1 VLRQLEIAGF
11 KSIKSQK
18 IDLGRVTVLIGQNG
32 AGKSN
37 VLEAVGM
44 LSAAAAGTVT
54 YESLA
59 QRGIRLSTPS
69 VYRSALRGGHRPK
82 YFDLAAEFDNLRY
95 HCNIYTN
102 DIEGMPAW
110 AFHSESIHAKNNSK
124 RKKVAGRSAK
134 GVNIGGQ
141 SFNKK
146 NLKSTES
153 IVPGLELFGTL
164 SKQEQESLDSLKM
177 FAIYSPATS
186 ILRGVDSDAR
196 IKSPIGLTGGGLVS
210 AMREIF
216 AAGQIPEFRRFFNI
230 LSWYRGISIRNPEA
244 NLKHPLFGSGAV
256 LAFSDQ
262 FMTQDF
268 NTLYSYD
275 VSEGAL
281 YVAFVLALMLH
292 PKSPSFF
299 AIDNIDTALNPGL
312 IRSLI
317 GHMMEVAKARDRQ
330 VILTTHN
337 PAALDALD
345 LFDPDCVLHVVDR
358 SETGATVLKRLR
370 PPDGMTKEEWNL
382 NTGGAK
388 LSELWLDGL
397 LGGITPPA
405 AF

>member
-1 VLRQLEIAGF
+1 VN
-11 KSIKSQK
+11 
-18 IDLGRVTVLIGQNG
+18 VLIGQNG

-82 YFDLAAEFDNLRY
+82 YFDLAADFDDIRY

-110 AFHSESIHAKNNSK
+110 AFHSESIHVLGGK
-124 RKKVAGRSAK
+124 RRKVAGRSAK

-141 SFNKK
+141 SFDKK
-146 NLKSTES
+146 NLRSTES
-153 IVPGLELFGTL
+153 IVPGLELFGAL
-164 SKQEQESLDSLKM
+164 SSDEQKSLDSLKM
-177 FAIYSPATS
+177 FAIYSPSTS
-186 ILRGVDSDAR
+186 VLRGVDSDGR
-196 IKSPIGLTGGGLVS
+196 IKSPLGLTGGGLVN
-210 AMREIF
+210 AFRDIV
-216 AAGQIPEFRRFFNI
+216 ATGQIGDFRRFFKI
-230 LSWYRGISIRNPEA
+230 LSWYRHVSIRDPKA
-244 NLKHPLFGSGAV
+244 SLKNPLFGSGDV
-256 LAFSDQ
+256 LAFGDQ

-292 PKSPSFF
+292 PKSPPFF

-312 IRSLI
+312 IRNLI
-317 GHMMEVAKARDRQ
+317 IHMTEVAKKKDRQ

-345 LFDPDCVLHVVDR
+345 LFDGDCVLHVVDR
-358 SETGATVLKRLR
+358 SESGATVLKRLR
-370 PPDGMTKEEWNL
+370 PPEGMTRTEWDAQ
-382 NTGGAK
+382 TGGAK